1 MIQINSLQSQVQI
14 SGSISSFNIIFKSLR
29 EMNTTFKVIH
39 LASCIS
45 VGYPPEFVLVLTQVQ
60 YSVVAYSGMVMET
73 ICYLPQNS
81 VPDLN
86 QAITPS
92 GAYQLS
98 YFFAFFHLNMQ
109 THVCVWAVRIGYYR
123 SRKNNRSSRDYCQLC
138 LQISTQYRVIYHL
151 CISSFL
157 HNPNTQGEDSFVL
170 SHNVVAQDFLT
181 TLFNNHATNSRKSV
195 TTPQNYLRHLGS
207 VTRGIVNVLS

>member
-1 MIQINSLQSQVQI
+1 MIQINSLQNQVQI

-123 SRKNNRSSRDYCQLC
+123 SRKTITVPVIIVNCAFKLV
-138 LQISTQYRVIYHL
+138 LSTELFTTYAYLH
-151 CISSFL
+151 FL
-157 HNPNTQGEDSFVL
+157 HNPNTQGEEFLCSQSQCCRSRFPDNFV
-170 SHNVVAQDFLT
+170 
-181 TLFNNHATNSRKSV
+181 
-195 TTPQNYLRHLGS
+195 
-207 VTRGIVNVLS
+207 